1 MEINDVTHSEH
12 YEGQIYEING
22 IRKIKSNKND
32 FYIIT
37 FNDNYNQFLINLNI
51 TNIKADFQ
59 IGNKIILTKTTSQR
73 IPLKSTYKTITYIKS
88 YKLIKDIPL
97 FPDNDDNEN
106 EDFIDINADI
116 PINNSSPPNQGNLT
130 LSDLTQFT
138 KEYKVLIKITKLSK
152 PQVISNNNKIIHVLN
167 FIIQDHQG
175 TEMLVIA
182 NEDKCDYVYPFLKE
196 NAYYIITGV
205 GGIYMLKSFNPTD
218 LQYYISWKER
228 TILKP
233 INEPIIPFK
242 EPKAM
247 KLTTL
252 DNIKYFS
259 DNEFINVIG
268 YVLYIY
274 PNSKTHKFKTLK
286 LSDLSNF
293 SISCAFS
300 QEFFHK
306 QIQIGDVV
314 LFKRCKL
321 RKGEYKSICTCHLSD
336 IIVNPNNTECIQ
348 LKEYF
353 KNQNIHSLRQIGINT
368 LNGKNPIYIRDF
380 IHNYFSIAKPND
392 LFAFQG
398 CLSFVGSYSKMTYC
412 GCPLQKCFKRKVV
425 IKNNSYYCNWCQQM
439 FREVNHYYKMIIEI
453 KDATQKINVMFFDE
467 QGEKLIGMNGNKF
480 HDLVLFEKEEQLKQ
494 IEDNIKLGEYIV
506 YCRVKVTNTNNN
518 NGKGNQDK
526 SCFDASIVDVY
537 VDSFTKINW

>member
-12 YEGQIYEING
+12 YEGQIFEING

-268 YVLYIY
+268 YVIYIQIQKHI
-274 PNSKTHKFKTLK
+274 NSKH
-286 LSDLSNF
+286 
-293 SISCAFS
+293 
-300 QEFFHK
+300 
-306 QIQIGDVV
+306 
-314 LFKRCKL
+314 
-321 RKGEYKSICTCHLSD
+321 
-336 IIVNPNNTECIQ
+336 
-348 LKEYF
+348 
-353 KNQNIHSLRQIGINT
+353 
-368 LNGKNPIYIRDF
+368 
-380 IHNYFSIAKPND
+380 
-392 LFAFQG
+392 
-398 CLSFVGSYSKMTYC
+398 
-412 GCPLQKCFKRKVV
+412 
-425 IKNNSYYCNWCQQM
+425 
-439 FREVNHYYKMIIEI
+439 
-453 KDATQKINVMFFDE
+453 
-467 QGEKLIGMNGNKF
+467 
-480 HDLVLFEKEEQLKQ
+480 
-494 IEDNIKLGEYIV
+494 
-506 YCRVKVTNTNNN
+506 
-518 NGKGNQDK
+518 
-526 SCFDASIVDVY
+526 
-537 VDSFTKINW
+537 